1 MPFRHRL
8 TEIAQVLRK
17 SPTLAESLVWRRL
30 RGKQLAGLKFR
41 RQQPLGRY
49 VVDFVCFEKRLVI
62 EIDGGQHCLDGDKD
76 EERDA
81 WLKENGFTVLRFWNT
96 EVLHNLEGV
105 LERILAQVS
114 G

>member
-1 MPFRHRL
+1 MDR
-8 TEIAQVLRK
+8 AQ
-17 SPTLAESLVWRRL
+17 
-30 RGKQLAGLKFR
+30 
-41 RQQPLGRY
+41 
-49 VVDFVCFEKRLVI
+49 
-62 EIDGGQHCLDGDKD
+62 D

-96 EVLHNLEGV
+96 EVIHNLEGV